1 MSQRNERSGPE
12 LDSVTHWM
20 IRQAAALAPECL
32 SSRLEEEWLADSEF
46 RSSTLSRVRF
56 ALGCCWATVVIV
68 NDYSRDR
75 DPAMSPVAA
84 GGFGTFADRNF
95 SYVKSA
101 SAPVRCSWIVG
112 ILCRAFLRSNHHV
125 VAYARI
131 GGIPEFAAARAGR
144 WGDAGRDHPFIAD
157 KMRRVGLMHAC
168 PSRVH
173 VGRRSGRGRSF
184 AGHEQP

>member
-12 LDSVTHWM
+12 LDRVTHWM

-84 GGFGTFADRNF
+84 GGFGTFTDRNF
-95 SYVKSA
+95 SYVSLR
-101 SAPVRCSWIVG
+101 SGTLFLIVG
-112 ILCRAFLRSNHHV
+112 IYAALFCGVTTTLLHTRGSV
-125 VAYARI
+125 VSLNSQQ
-131 GGIPEFAAARAGR
+131 
-144 WGDAGRDHPFIAD
+144 
-157 KMRRVGLMHAC
+157 RVLDDGAMPVEIIRLSPAK
-168 PSRVH
+168 
-173 VGRRSGRGRSF
+173 
-184 AGHEQP
+184 